1 MNEKIKQHVED
12 CNIEMPFAYRV
23 ERFWN
28 WFVENEKKLSEMIQP
43 KTSEDA
49 NELTAFIN
57 EGTSLIS
64 DNLYYNLSVD
74 NEFSFSVEGW
84 PDLFILYPY
93 IISRMPD
100 CLKSR

>member
-12 CNIEMPFAYRV
+12 CNIEMPFADRV
-23 ERFWN
+23 EKFWN

-57 EGTSLIS
+57 EGTS
-64 DNLYYNLSVD
+64 
-74 NEFSFSVEGW
+74 
-84 PDLFILYPY
+84 
-93 IISRMPD
+93 
-100 CLKSR
+100 